1 MSDDRTARA
10 WKDPEDAA
18 RATAPAH
25 PSGEVDL
32 ALAVGGLADEEGGSE
47 ALGTAGCCP
56 TWATGGRC

>member
-1 MSDDRTARA
+1 MTDNSIARA

-18 RATAPAH
+18 RATAPTH

-32 ALAVGGLADEEGGSE
+32 GLVTGGLADEEGGSE

-56 TWATGGRC
+56 TWATGTHC